1 MEHSPTIRTQL
12 PREDWWRTLSGWP
25 AKVDQ
30 HLARLTALTQTEFWI
45 ESLTRHNDGGI
56 LKVEPA
62 IGGYLND
69 LSHCHG
75 ALNEGLNDLFNS
87 KAERAVHEYQCGS
100 SRGG

>member
-1 MEHSPTIRTQL
+1 M
-12 PREDWWRTLSGWP
+12 
-25 AKVDQ
+25 
-30 HLARLTALTQTEFWI
+30 QTEFWI

-62 IGGYLND
+62 MGGYLNDLSDVDPLVND